1 MKTSSQGFRNLD
13 YAIHSVMADNMEP
26 SSVNYQRYL
35 KWAIDCYN
43 DLSLY
48 RFPSIKTVELTV
60 KDNFTVDLPEDYVD
74 FVAIGVYLSGRLW
87 TLTRNDRLERKP
99 IEDCNVPIE
108 SATQDLNGQF
118 AGITPYG
125 YIFGGSFRNGQYV
138 GEQFAYG
145 GGWNHQ
151 GYYHVDIANR
161 RIEFSNVI
169 RGKKLIL
176 EYIGNGISCD
186 GTAEIPF
193 ASVPVFTSY
202 IHWMS
207 AEHDR
212 TVGDGQKERKRQL
225 YYIEYNKYA
234 HQTLMFTMDEFLD
247 YKYRTVKM
255 TPKR

>member
-1 MKTSSQGFRNLD
+1 MQSSSQGFRNLD
-13 YAIHSVMADNMEP
+13 YVINSVMADLLEP
-26 SSVNYQRYL
+26 STVNYQRYL

-43 DLSLY
+43 DLTLY
-48 RFPSIKTVELTV
+48 RFPSIKTVELKV
-60 KDNFTVDLPEDYVD
+60 KDNFTVDLPDDYVD
-74 FVAIGVYLSGRLW
+74 YVAIGVMLSGKLW
-87 TLTRNDRLERKP
+87 TLTRNDRLYPKP
-99 IEDCNVPIE
+99 IQDCNVPLE
-108 SATQDLNGQF
+108 TATKDLNSQF

-169 RGKKLIL
+169 RGKKILL
-176 EYIGNGISCD
+176 EYIANGVSCD
-186 GTAEIPF
+186 GTAEVPF

-202 IHWMS
+202 IHWMK
-207 AEHDR
+207 AEHDNK
-212 TVGDGQKERKRQL
+212 VPESFKERKRQL

-234 HQTLMFTMDEFLD
+234 HLTLMFTMDEFLD